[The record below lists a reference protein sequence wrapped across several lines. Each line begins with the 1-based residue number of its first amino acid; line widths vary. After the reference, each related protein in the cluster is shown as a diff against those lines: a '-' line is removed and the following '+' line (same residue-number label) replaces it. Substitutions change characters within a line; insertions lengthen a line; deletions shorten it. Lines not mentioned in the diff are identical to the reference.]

1 MKELKQFGIIPINY
15 SVLETIFKDYRSPK
29 DKIAN
34 LERNGSIIRLKK
46 GVFVVSPELS
56 EQKISR
62 ELVAN
67 HLYGP
72 SYISLESAL
81 SFYGLIPEK
90 VYSVRS
96 VTTKRARHFET
107 AIGNYDYITVPDVYY
122 SIGIRQEIINN
133 EYAYLIAS
141 PEKAICDMILSARN
155 FRIQSAK
162 AMQLFLEEDMRI
174 DLSSIEKF
182 DTNIIRN
189 CIEVGIKKNELSNL
203 LKVIE
208 S

>member
-96 VTTKRARHFET
+96 VTTKRAKHFET
-107 AIGNYDYITVPDVYY
+107 PIGNYDYITVPDVYY